1 MVERL
6 GAVWLPQH
14 RDAGARGLAGELAV
28 PDELR
33 GESALERRTRM
44 LDVLS
49 EDERGDRLQGAVRRN
64 RHLRGQ
70 RVRSGLDVRG
80 KLLVRERALPHAHF
94 VVVRARVAVA
104 CVLRAAEEESRIDK
118 GRQRPAAVH
127 LPVLAFDLAGLRVA
141 AHRAHRRG
149 AVPVVHER
157 HGDVA
162 RRPDRV
168 RTQHLESGTLRS
180 ATAHLDAVRAGL
192 RGFAPR
198 HREVVLVVRAVV
210 EDTRP
215 EMDGPKR
222 RPHLDRDVGA
232 VRRKD
237 VPSKVEM
244 SRFVRTA
251 GQNECRRGKVRLADA
266 LRLHARHGILH
277 VPREAPPVRQRVRR
291 HHLSRCKRTRAKGCR
306 RKRNTSY
313 RLLHLYF
320 SSFANTTLDGRGHS
334 TTHRAWNAI
343 PASGPPAES
352 RGAIREA
359 PPCDRSCRGCSA

>member
-14 RDAGARGLAGELAV
+14 RDAGARGLPGELAV

-33 GESALERRTRM
+33 GETALERRARM
-44 LDVLS
+44 LDVLP
-49 EDERGDRLQGAVRRN
+49 EDECGNRLQGAIRRN

-70 RVRSGLDVRG
+70 RVRPGLDVRG

-162 RRPDRV
+162 RRVLLV
-168 RTQHLESGTLRS
+168 RTQHVEGGMLRS
-180 ATAHLDAVRAGL
+180 ATAHLDAVRVGL

-198 HREVVLVVRAVV
+198 HREVVLVVRTVV

-251 GQNECRRGKVRLADA
+251 GQNECRRGKVRLSNA
-266 LRLHARHGILH
+266 LRLHASHGILH
-277 VPREAPPVRQRVRR
+277 VPHETPSVREHIGRCSLRR
-291 HHLSRCKRTRAKGCR
+291 AKRRNRDKRGTRRTKLFQHFLFHHRTFLIWTRKIIPKRTA
-306 RKRNTSY
+306 
-313 RLLHLYF
+313 
-320 SSFANTTLDGRGHS
+320 
-334 TTHRAWNAI
+334 
-343 PASGPPAES
+343 PAQAASKVTMASIEISGA
-352 RGAIREA
+352 
-359 PPCDRSCRGCSA
+359 